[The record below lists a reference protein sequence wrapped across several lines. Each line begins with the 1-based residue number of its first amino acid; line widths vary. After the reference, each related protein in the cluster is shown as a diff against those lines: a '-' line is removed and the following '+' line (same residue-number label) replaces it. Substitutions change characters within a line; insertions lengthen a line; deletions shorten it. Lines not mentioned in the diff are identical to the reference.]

1 MAVIKINRSTARIA
15 DIPVPNLSALRVDS
29 NLALNYGA
37 AIASI
42 GKVVEDARAKTQ
54 KTQDMNDVRGLVMEA
69 NKAIL
74 EASDN
79 YKNSSNVTDVDNFYS
94 DVHFD
99 KFKPLLK
106 DYNTNVQSLFAT
118 ELYKTTNNTGMKL
131 YASILN
137 KHGEVTQQ
145 GIKDDLFQL
154 DILESQNSPYSRKKA
169 QDQKDLIY
177 NNPETLNVFGEIE
190 LNKLKQDSI
199 LQTKMMQYSNR
210 IKNSPMDILELGE
223 DNIASDVANE
233 TLAKSIIQ
241 NAENTLISKAIQED
255 TINEL
260 QIKADT
266 EQKLNNF
273 AYVIGKMNNGDT
285 TISLDDIN
293 DLYKKNQLNSSQR
306 DALYTLF
313 ANPKKLDDQNIVDM
327 IEGAMLIAETVE
339 EIDELREQILSSPE
353 YVASLGLTKFSEYNA
368 IFEKYQKNLPAFTE
382 YTNNMKLLEADLG
395 KVTGGGMVSMA
406 QLLGVS
412 SGSPAIKANEKLRTN
427 ATGHYKTLVLDGMS
441 PADAYL
447 ETTKRF
453 LRGNNIP
460 GVKDFTTI
468 SSITLSKPTEEE
480 TKSPSTYV
488 IDRTKEVTELYRDG
502 AIDIQTFSSDLASI
516 DSIDNLIKLRG
527 ELGIKDV
534 FGFEAQV
541 QEEKPLPMPKKN

>member
-1 MAVIKINRSTARIA
+1 MAVIKINRSNARVA
-15 DIPVPNLSALRVDS
+15 EAQVPNLSALRLDG
-29 NLALNYGA
+29 NLAINYGI
-37 AIASI
+37 AIASV
-42 GKVVEDARAKTQ
+42 GKVVQDAKAKTQ
-54 KTQDMNDVRGLVMEA
+54 KTQDINDVRALTMEA
-69 NKAIL
+69 NKSIML
-74 EASDN
+74 ASDN
-79 YKNSSNVTDVDNFYS
+79 YKNSSNVADVDNFYN
-94 DVHFD
+94 DINFN

-106 DYNTNVQSLFAT
+106 DSNTNVQKLFAA
-118 ELYKTTNNTGMKL
+118 ELYKTTNSTGMKL

-137 KHGEVTQQ
+137 KHGQVTQQ
-145 GIKDDLFQL
+145 GIRDDLFQL
-154 DILESQNSPYSRKKA
+154 NILESHNDPLTRKKA

-177 NNPETLNVFGEIE
+177 NNPDTLNVFGEVE
-190 LNKLKQDSI
+190 LNKIMQDGI
-199 LQTKMMQYSNR
+199 IETKMMQYSNR
-210 IKNSPMDILELGE
+210 IKNNPMDVLKLGE
-223 DNIASDVANE
+223 KNIASDVANE
-233 TLAKSIIQ
+233 TLARSIIQ
-241 NAENTLISKAIQED
+241 DAEVTLISKAIQED

-260 QIKADT
+260 RIKADT

-293 DLYKKNQLNSSQR
+293 DLYKKDQLNSSQR
-306 DALYTLF
+306 DALYNLF
-313 ANPKKLDDQNIVDM
+313 ANPTKLSEKNIVDM
-327 IEGAMLIAETVE
+327 IEGSMLIAESVE
-339 EIDELREQILSSPE
+339 EIDELRKQILSSPE

-368 IFEKYQKNLPAFTE
+368 LFEKYQKNLPAFTE

-395 KVTGGGMVSMA
+395 KITSGAMFSVA
-406 QLLGVS
+406 QAMGVS

-441 PADAYL
+441 PADAYI

-488 IDRTKEVTELYRDG
+488 INRTKELTELYRGG
-502 AIDIQTFSSDLASI
+502 AIDINTFSSDLASI

-527 ELGIKDV
+527 ELGIDDV
-534 FGFEAQV
+534 FGFENINEGQAT
-541 QEEKPLPMPKKN
+541 PKIIPK

>member
-1 MAVIKINRSTARIA
+1 MAVIKINRSNARVA
-15 DIPVPNLSALRVDS
+15 EAQVPNLSALRLDG
-29 NLALNYGA
+29 NLAINYGI
-37 AIASI
+37 AIASV
-42 GKVVEDARAKTQ
+42 GKVVQDAKAKTQ
-54 KTQDMNDVRGLVMEA
+54 KTQDINDVRALTMEA

-74 EASDN
+74 KASDN
-79 YKNSSNVTDVDNFYS
+79 YKNSSNVADVDNFYN
-94 DVHFD
+94 DINFN

-106 DYNTNVQSLFAT
+106 DSNTNVQKLFAA
-118 ELYKTTNNTGMKL
+118 ELYKTTNSTGMKL

-137 KHGEVTQQ
+137 KHGQVTQQ
-145 GIKDDLFQL
+145 GIRDDLFQL
-154 DILESQNSPYSRKKA
+154 NILESHNDPLTRKKA

-177 NNPETLNVFGEIE
+177 NNPDTLNVFGEVE
-190 LNKLKQDSI
+190 LNKIMQDGI
-199 LQTKMMQYSNR
+199 IETKMMQYSNR
-210 IKNSPMDILELGE
+210 IKNNPMDVLKLGE
-223 DNIASDVANE
+223 KNIASDVANE
-233 TLAKSIIQ
+233 TLARSIIQ
-241 NAENTLISKAIQED
+241 DAEVTLISKAIQED

-260 QIKADT
+260 RIKADT

-293 DLYKKNQLNSSQR
+293 DLYKKDQLNSSQR
-306 DALYTLF
+306 DALYNLF
-313 ANPKKLDDQNIVDM
+313 ANPTKLSEKNIVDM
-327 IEGAMLIAETVE
+327 IEGSMLIAESVE
-339 EIDELREQILSSPE
+339 EIDELRKQILSSPE

-368 IFEKYQKNLPAFTE
+368 LFEKYQKNLPAFTE

-395 KVTGGGMVSMA
+395 KITSGAMFSVA
-406 QLLGVS
+406 QAMGLSAGN
-412 SGSPAIKANEKLRTN
+412 PAIKANEKLRTN

-441 PADAYL
+441 PADAYI

-488 IDRTKEVTELYRDG
+488 INRTKELTELYRGG
-502 AIDIQTFSSDLASI
+502 AIDINTFSSDLASI

-527 ELGIKDV
+527 ELGIDDV
-534 FGFEAQV
+534 FGFENINEGQAT
-541 QEEKPLPMPKKN
+541 PKIIPK

>member
-1 MAVIKINRSTARIA
+1 MAVIKINRSNARVA
-15 DIPVPNLSALRVDS
+15 EAQVPNLSALRLDG
-29 NLALNYGA
+29 NLAINYGI
-37 AIASI
+37 AIASV
-42 GKVVEDARAKTQ
+42 GKVVQDAKAKTQ
-54 KTQDMNDVRGLVMEA
+54 KTQDINDVRALTMEA

-74 EASDN
+74 KASDN
-79 YKNSSNVTDVDNFYS
+79 YKNSSNVADVDNFYN
-94 DVHFD
+94 DINFN

-106 DYNTNVQSLFAT
+106 DSNTNVQKLFAA
-118 ELYKTTNNTGMKL
+118 ELYKTTNSTGMKL

-137 KHGEVTQQ
+137 KHGQVTQQ
-145 GIKDDLFQL
+145 GIRDDLFQL
-154 DILESQNSPYSRKKA
+154 NILESHNDPLTRKKA

-177 NNPETLNVFGEIE
+177 NNPDTLNVFGEVE
-190 LNKLKQDSI
+190 LNKIMQDGI
-199 LQTKMMQYSNR
+199 IETKMMQYSNR
-210 IKNSPMDILELGE
+210 IKNNPMDVLKLGE
-223 DNIASDVANE
+223 KNIASDVANE
-233 TLAKSIIQ
+233 TLARSIIQ
-241 NAENTLISKAIQED
+241 DAEVTLISKAIQED

-260 QIKADT
+260 RIKADT

-293 DLYKKNQLNSSQR
+293 DLYKKDQLNSSQR
-306 DALYTLF
+306 DALYNLF
-313 ANPKKLDDQNIVDM
+313 ANPTKLSEKNIVDM
-327 IEGAMLIAETVE
+327 IEGSMLIAESVE
-339 EIDELREQILSSPE
+339 EIDELRKQILSSPE

-368 IFEKYQKNLPAFTE
+368 LFEKYQKNLPAFTE

-395 KVTGGGMVSMA
+395 KITSGAMFSVA
-406 QLLGVS
+406 QAMGLSAGN
-412 SGSPAIKANEKLRTN
+412 PAIKANEKLRTN

-441 PADAYL
+441 PADAYI

-488 IDRTKEVTELYRDG
+488 INRTKELTELYRGG
-502 AIDIQTFSSDLASI
+502 AIDINTFSIDLASI

-527 ELGIKDV
+527 ELGIDDV
-534 FGFEAQV
+534 FGFENINEGQAT
-541 QEEKPLPMPKKN
+541 PKIIPK